1 MELKWTATRQGQL
14 SSFLKGEMDMSSGL
28 MNKLKWGQA
37 LRVNGVPQRLKK
49 DNGIRFRQ
57 YNLGRNRKM
66 PEKPSWFCSRT
77 PANGI

>member
-37 LRVNGVPQRLKK
+37 LRVNGVPQRTNYPVEIGDVITVSLEEQPPPIP
-49 DNGIRFRQ
+49 GRIGRF
-57 YNLGRNRKM
+57 GG
-66 PEKPSWFCSRT
+66 F
-77 PANGI
+77 I